1 MITVLDMLQK
11 CQGAA
16 VPRRVLASECGMSDR
31 RVRKEIERLRMAGV
45 FIANN
50 QDGSGYKLIAEDDH
64 AGLCE
69 QYRQMRKRA
78 LNILKQT
85 TPLRRAIKKI
95 EKETYN
101 GNTQ

>member
-11 CQGAA
+11 CQGKA
-16 VPRRVLASECGMSDR
+16 VSRSVLAAECGMSDR
-31 RVRKEIERLRMAGV
+31 RVRKEIEKLRMAGV

-50 QDGSGYKLIAEDDH
+50 QDGSGYKLIAEDDC
-64 AGLCE
+64 AGLSE

-95 EKETYN
+95 EEENSN
-101 GNTQ
+101 GKF

>member
-1 MITVLDMLQK
+1 MTVLEMLEARK
-11 CQGAA
+11 GIPI
-16 VPRRVLASECGMSDR
+16 PRKVLSVECGMNDR
-31 RVRKEIERLRMAGV
+31 KVRKEIERLRMAGV

-50 QDGSGYKLIAEDDH
+50 QDGNGYKLITEDDL
-64 AGLCE
+64 AGLTE

-95 EKETYN
+95 EKENNN
-101 GNTQ
+101 GSIQ

>member
-1 MITVLDMLQK
+1 MMTVLNKLEEHRGK
-11 CQGAA
+11 A
-16 VPRRVLASECGMSDR
+16 VPRKVLSVECGMSDR
-31 RVRKEIERLRMAGV
+31 KVRKEIERLRMSGV

-50 QDGSGYKLIAEDDH
+50 QDGNGYRLIDESDIDS
-64 AGLCE
+64 LKE

-95 EKETYN
+95 EKENDN
-101 GNTQ
+101 GI